1 MPKQGHGKKK
11 NAGTASGS
19 GDKSPPESTSPDD
32 GSSHPKTTQPR
43 TEYTLPPGNII
54 VEQNEEIQ
62 RQDAVLEDLEAS
74 ITNIRDASLT
84 INQEVTL
91 HNRLLDDVHT
101 SVDRVQQRQVGTQD
115 RLRDFMQ
122 RSGTCKL
129 WTLIIFLAFVLVLLL
144 VLLK

>member
-1 MPKQGHGKKK
+1 MPKHGHGKKK
-11 NAGTASGS
+11 NPVHAPRS
-19 GDKSPPESTSPDD
+19 GDRSPNDSVSADEVAHNPKKPE
-32 GSSHPKTTQPR
+32 PR
-43 TEYTLPPGNII
+43 AEFVLSPGNII

-84 INQEVTL
+84 INQEVSL
-91 HNRLLDDVHT
+91 HNRLLEDVHT

-129 WTLIIFLAFVLVLLL
+129 WSLIIFLAFVLVLLL

>member
-1 MPKQGHGKKK
+1 MPKHGHGKKK
-11 NAGTASGS
+11 NPAHFR
-19 GDKSPPESTSPDD
+19 KSDEKSSNDSVSADEVPSNSKIGEARPE
-32 GSSHPKTTQPR
+32 
-43 TEYTLPPGNII
+43 YVLPPGNII

-62 RQDAVLEDLEAS
+62 RQDAVLDDLEAS

-84 INQEVTL
+84 INQEVSL

-129 WTLIIFLAFVLVLLL
+129 WSLIIFLAFVLILLL
-144 VLLK
+144 MLLK

>member
-1 MPKQGHGKKK
+1 MPKHGHGKKK
-11 NAGTASGS
+11 NPAHFR
-19 GDKSPPESTSPDD
+19 KSDEK
-32 GSSHPKTTQPR
+32 SSNDSVSADEVPSNSKIVEAR
-43 TEYTLPPGNII
+43 SEYVLPPGNII

-62 RQDAVLEDLEAS
+62 RQDAVLDDLEAS

-84 INQEVTL
+84 INQEVSL

-129 WTLIIFLAFVLVLLL
+129 WSLIIFLAFVLILLL
-144 VLLK
+144 MLLK

>member
-1 MPKQGHGKKK
+1 MPKHGHGKKK
-11 NAGTASGS
+11 NPQQNSRSGNR
-19 GDKSPPESTSPDD
+19 SPDD
-32 GSSHPKTTQPR
+32 QVSADAEFSQAGKAVPR
-43 TEYTLPPGNII
+43 GEYVLPSGNII
-54 VEQNEEIQ
+54 VEQNQEMQ
-62 RQDAVLEDLEAS
+62 RQDAALEDLEAS

-84 INQEVTL
+84 INQEVSL
-91 HNRLLDDVHT
+91 QNRLLDDVHT

-129 WTLIIFLAFVLVLLL
+129 WSLILFLLFVLVLLL

>member
-1 MPKQGHGKKK
+1 MPKHSHGKKK
-11 NAGTASGS
+11 VPANGTKS
-19 GDKSPPESTSPDD
+19 GDRSPRELANIEAVSSVSNRADSRPE
-32 GSSHPKTTQPR
+32 
-43 TEYTLPPGNII
+43 YVLPPDNII

-62 RQDAVLEDLEAS
+62 RQDAVLDDLEAS
-74 ITNIRDASLT
+74 ITNIRGASLS
-84 INQEVTL
+84 INQELTI

-101 SVDRVQQRQVGTQD
+101 NVDRVQQRQVGTQD

-129 WTLIIFLAFVLVLLL
+129 WSLIIILAIVLVLLL

>member
-1 MPKQGHGKKK
+1 MPKHSHGKKK
-11 NAGTASGS
+11 NQTNGPKS
-19 GDKSPPESTSPDD
+19 GDRSPVESANIELASSISNRVDSRPEFI
-32 GSSHPKTTQPR
+32 
-43 TEYTLPPGNII
+43 LPPGNII

-62 RQDAVLEDLEAS
+62 RQDAVLDDLEAS
-74 ITNIRDASLT
+74 ITNIRDASLS
-84 INQEVTL
+84 INQELTI

-101 SVDRVQQRQVGTQD
+101 NVDRVQQRQVGTQD

-129 WTLIIFLAFVLVLLL
+129 WSLIIILAISLVLLL

>member
-1 MPKQGHGKKK
+1 MPKHGHGKKK
-11 NAGTASGS
+11 NAGNATRS
-19 GDKSPPESTSPDD
+19 GDRSPIESVSADD
-32 GSSHPKTTQPR
+32 GPSNQKKSQPR
-43 TEYTLPPGNII
+43 TEYVLPPGNII

-84 INQEVTL
+84 INQEVSL

-101 SVDRVQQRQVGTQD
+101 GVDRVQQRQVGTQD

-129 WTLIIFLAFVLVLLL
+129 WSLIIFLAFVLVLLL
-144 VLLK
+144 MLLK